1 MSTQQVLG
9 RQGILLYRTLVYQLG
24 RVEFPMKKRVSALT
38 IKPGP
43 TESGI
48 EPVGGD
54 VVSTDKLALLS
65 SQSWLLLLL
74 LLVPLGFLL
83 YRKRYTL
90 LARLLAR

>member
-1 MSTQQVLG
+1 
-9 RQGILLYRTLVYQLG
+9 
-24 RVEFPMKKRVSALT
+24 MKRRVSALT

-48 EPVGGD
+48 AAVGGD
-54 VVSTDKLALLS
+54 VVSIDKLALLS
-65 SQSWLLLLL
+65 SQSWLLLLF

-83 YRKRYTL
+83 YRKRYLL